1 MSGLAAV
8 VAGAGLALLYVTV
21 ARRRPH
27 VGERLVLAWGLVVAA
42 ALYVVFAIRTA
53 SLQWIGLELLGLAV
67 FSAIAAAGAWRWSSL
82 LVVGWVTHVAWDVLL
97 HGAATPFVPS
107 WYPPLCVGFDLVVA
121 GAIIQRLR
129 VWNGSRAARREGT

>member
-1 MSGLAAV
+1 VSAV
-8 VAGAGLALLYVTV
+8 AVIVAGAGLALLYVTI
-21 ARRRPH
+21 ARRRPP

-42 ALYVVFAIRTA
+42 AVYMVFAIRTG

-82 LVVGWVTHVAWDVLL
+82 LVVGWVAHVGWDVLL

-107 WYPPLCVGFDLVVA
+107 WYPALCVGFDLVVA
-121 GAIIQRLR
+121 AAIIQRLR
-129 VWNGSRAARREGT
+129 VWTASLTARR